1 MPTLVGIRRRGK
13 LAPVTDPFAPR
24 SSRWRAVLRPVV
36 AWLGVVAAV
45 GMFLVLIA
53 GSTVTNTGSATGCGQ
68 SWPLCGG
75 RFIPEFAVTTAIE
88 FTHRAITGVEGILV
102 LLLAVGLLTLYWSR
116 VSARILAVLLV
127 GSIALQ
133 AGMGAWAVMQPQ
145 DPWVLALHFGFSL
158 LAFAAA
164 VLAALC
170 AWSPERLLAPSAV
183 GGGVRAAT
191 WGVGVYLYALVYS
204 GAYVS
209 HAGASSACAG
219 WPVCGVSTGS
229 WAAVAVNLLH
239 RGAAGLAL
247 VLALGL
253 VVLYA
258 WRAAGQR
265 DLVLGAVVLVATILA
280 QGAAGAY
287 LVLAHWQLFG
297 QLLHAGVTSFV
308 FGAIA
313 YLCLRVSLRV
323 PRAAGRAAAVAGPDR
338 PLTGL
343 GTPGS

>member
-1 MPTLVGIRRRGK
+1 
-13 LAPVTDPFAPR
+13 VTDPFAPR
-24 SSRWRAVLRPVV
+24 WHGWLRPAV
-36 AWLGVVAAV
+36 AWLGVLAAV
-45 GMFLVLIA
+45 GMFLVLVA

-75 RFIPEFAVTTAIE
+75 RFIPEFAVSTAIE
-88 FTHRAITGVEGILV
+88 FTHRAITGIEGILV
-102 LLLAVGLLTLYWSR
+102 VLLAVGLLTLYWSR

-170 AWSPERLLAPSAV
+170 AWSPERLLAPRST
-183 GGGVRAAT
+183 GWGVRAAT

-209 HAGASSACAG
+209 HAGASAAC
-219 WPVCGVSTGS
+219 GS
-229 WAAVAVNLLH
+229 WPLCGPGAGSAAAVAVNLLH
-239 RGAAGLAL
+239 RSAAGLAL
-247 VLALGL
+247 ALALGL

-258 WRAAGQR
+258 VRASSQR
-265 DLVLGAVVLVATILA
+265 DLLVGACVLVGTILG

-287 LVLAHWQLFG
+287 LVLTHWQLFG
-297 QLLHAGVTSFV
+297 QLLHAGVTAFV
-308 FGAIA
+308 FGAVA
-313 YLCLRVSLRV
+313 YLCLRVSLRA
-323 PRAAGRAAAVAGPDR
+323 PRPAGEPAPLGGPDR

-343 GTPGS
+343 GTDPGS

>member
-1 MPTLVGIRRRGK
+1 MRPAVG
-13 LAPVTDPFAPR
+13 
-24 SSRWRAVLRPVV
+24 
-36 AWLGVVAAV
+36 WLGVIAAV
-45 GMFLVLIA
+45 GMFVVLIA

-75 RFIPEFAVTTAIE
+75 RFIPEFAVSTAIE

-102 LLLAVGLLTLYWSR
+102 VVLAAALLTLYWSR

-127 GSIALQ
+127 GSIVLQ

-170 AWSPERLLAPSAV
+170 AWSPERLLAPISV

-209 HAGASSACAG
+209 HAGASAAC
-219 WPVCGVSTGS
+219 GS
-229 WAAVAVNLLH
+229 WPLCGASGAGSVAAVAVNLLH

-247 VLALGL
+247 ALAVGL
-253 VVLYA
+253 VLLYA
-258 WRAAGQR
+258 WRAPGQR
-265 DLVLGAVVLVATILA
+265 ELVGGAWALVATILA

-287 LVLAHWQLFG
+287 LVLSHWHLFG
-297 QLLHAGVTSFV
+297 QLLHAGVTAFV
-308 FGAIA
+308 FGAVA
-313 YLCLRVSLRV
+313 YLCLRVSLRA
-323 PRAAGRAAAVAGPDR
+323 PRQAGQVAPAGG

-343 GTPGS
+343 GTDPGS

>member
-1 MPTLVGIRRRGK
+1 M
-13 LAPVTDPFAPR
+13 TDPFASR
-24 SSRWRAVLRPVV
+24 SARWRTWLRPVV
-36 AWLGVVAAV
+36 AWLGVVSAV
-45 GMFLVLIA
+45 GMFVVLIA

-75 RFIPEFAVTTAIE
+75 RFIPEFAVSTAIE
-88 FTHRAITGVEGILV
+88 FTHRAITGVEGVLVV
-102 LLLAVGLLTLYWSR
+102 LLAAGLLALYWSR
-116 VSARILAVLLV
+116 VSARILALLLV

-170 AWSPERLLAPSAV
+170 AWSPERLLAPASV
-183 GGGVRAAT
+183 GGGVRGAT

-209 HAGASSACAG
+209 HARASAACGG
-219 WPVCGVSTGS
+219 WPLCGAASGS
-229 WAAVAVNLLH
+229 WFDVAVNLLH
-239 RGAAGLAL
+239 RSAAGLAL
-247 VLALGL
+247 VLALAL
-253 VVLYA
+253 LVLYVL
-258 WRAAGQR
+258 RAGGQR
-265 DLVLGAVVLVATILA
+265 DLVGGASVLVATILA

-287 LVLAHWQLFG
+287 LVLTHWQLFG
-297 QLLHAGVTSFV
+297 ELLHAGVTAFV
-308 FGAIA
+308 FGAIG

-323 PRAAGRAAAVAGPDR
+323 PRPAGRTSVVGGPDR
-338 PLTGL
+338 PLTGF
-343 GTPGS
+343 GTDPGS